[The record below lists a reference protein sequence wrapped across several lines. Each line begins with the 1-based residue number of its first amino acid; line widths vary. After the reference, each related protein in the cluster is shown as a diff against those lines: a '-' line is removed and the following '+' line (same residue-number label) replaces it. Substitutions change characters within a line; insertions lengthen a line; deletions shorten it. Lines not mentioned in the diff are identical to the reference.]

1 MAAVMRTNMT
11 KTLIISSSLL
21 LLCAACS
28 TPSLAERMDALAES
42 VTSEEPLDEE
52 SYQAY
57 ADEYQML
64 LGEFSANLDSYS
76 TEEKK
81 QIIYDIGRINGV
93 MASHSTGG
101 FLRGVIGA
109 IESVPNLVNG
119 FREGFDVESLPLEEL
134 EGKVNDLR
142 DNINNFLNNN
152 N

>member
-1 MAAVMRTNMT
+1 MT
-11 KTLIISSSLL
+11 KTPILSSLL
-21 LLCAACS
+21 LFLCVACS
-28 TPSLAERMDALAES
+28 TPSLAERMNALAES
-42 VTSEEPLDEE
+42 ITSEETMDEDL
-52 SYQAY
+52 YQEY

-64 LGEFSANLDSYS
+64 LGEFSANLDSYT

-101 FLRGVIGA
+101 FLRGIMGS

-119 FREGFDVESLPLEEL
+119 FCDGFDVESLPLEEL

-142 DNINNFLNNN
+142 NNINN
-152 N
+152 